1 MSELLDVAYGN
12 DALQKMDLYFPNQ
25 PNQALIIYVHGGGWI
40 RGDKHKDAE
49 IGQQLAAAGY
59 LVAIPNYRLSP
70 VHRFPDA
77 PNDLANACAWL
88 KQSTYDF
95 DRDRIGLFGVSAGAT
110 MALMQNEA
118 GHYPTVAWSP
128 LLDFAAWLE
137 DHTTIRAAVA
147 ATGPKPMAEAAFY
160 KYVLQAYLGALDPEL
175 LAEADPLVGL
185 NQNLAPTL
193 ICNSQQELA
202 PLSHALR
209 FQGKAAGLGQSVT
222 IQVMPGHHHARGYTA
237 QAMPN
242 TIDFFNY
249 HLLRS

>member
-12 DALQKMDLYFPNQ
+12 DALQKMDLYFPDQ

-77 PNDLANACAWL
+77 PNDIANACTWL

-128 LLDFAAWLE
+128 LLDFAAWLQ
-137 DHTTIRAAVA
+137 DHTTVRAAVA
-147 ATGPKPMAEAAFY
+147 ATGPKPLAEAAFY

>member
-1 MSELLDVAYGN
+1 MSELRDVAYGN
-12 DALQKMDLYFPNQ
+12 DALQKMDLYVPDQ
-25 PNQALIIYVHGGGWI
+25 PNHALIIYVHGGGWI

-49 IGQQLAAAGY
+49 IGEQLAAAGY

-88 KQSTYDF
+88 KNSNYEF
-95 DRDRIGLFGVSAGAT
+95 DRDRIGLFGASAGAT

-128 LLDFAAWLE
+128 LLDFSSWLAE
-137 DHTTIRAAVA
+137 HTTIRAAVA
-147 ATGPKPMAEAAFY
+147 ATGPKPVVDAAFY
-160 KYVLQAYLGALDPEL
+160 KYVLQAYLGALDPDL
-175 LAEADPLVGL
+175 LAQADPLVGL

-222 IQVMPGHHHARGYTA
+222 IQVMPGHHHARGYTEL
-237 QAMPN
+237 AMPN

>member
-1 MSELLDVAYGN
+1 MSELRDVAYGN
-12 DALQKMDLYFPNQ
+12 DALQKLDLYFPDQ
-25 PNQALIIYVHGGGWI
+25 PNHALIIYVHGGGWI
-40 RGDKHKDAE
+40 RGDKHQDAE
-49 IGQQLAAAGY
+49 IGEQLAAEGY

-77 PNDLANACAWL
+77 PNDLAEACAWL
-88 KQSTYDF
+88 KDSSYEF
-95 DRDRIGLFGVSAGAT
+95 DRERIGLFGASAGAT

-128 LLDFAAWLE
+128 LLDFSSWLAA
-137 DHTTIRAAVA
+137 HTTIRAAVA
-147 ATGPKPMAEAAFY
+147 ATGPKAVVDAAFY
-160 KYVLQAYLGALDPEL
+160 KYVLLAYLGSFDPEL
-175 LAEADPLVGL
+175 LAQADPLVGL

-209 FQGKAAGLGQSVT
+209 FQGKAAGLGRSVT
-222 IQVMPGHHHARGYTA
+222 IQVINGHHHARGYTELA
-237 QAMPN
+237 LPN
-242 TIDFFNY
+242 TINFFNY